1 MHALVFFFILQGAVE
16 LLVHVDDELTGSEH
30 SPLVL
35 EVLVSVNISHNPA
48 DMIVSS
54 TSKTVYTNAQGTGQ
68 FIQMS
73 FELECSEDY
82 YGSDCGAYCA
92 PRDDNFGHFS
102 CDRNGNIV
110 CLSGFSNTA
119 TNCTECI
126 LSEGCCKLLYLVL
139 SSFHSSS
146 FCMTSIWMEC
156 LHSLLRR
163 SLKKDHSQNECRLHY
178 KAYILQ
184 SY

>member
-1 MHALVFFFILQGAVE
+1 MN
-16 LLVHVDDELTGSEH
+16 DELTGSEH

-35 EVLVSVNISHNPA
+35 EVFVSINISHNPA
-48 DMIVSS
+48 DMIMSS
-54 TSKTVYTNAQGTGQ
+54 TSKTVYTNAQGAGQ

-126 LSEGCCKLLYLVL
+126 LSQGCCKLLCLALNLISIFTV
-139 SSFHSSS
+139 SSL
-146 FCMTSIWMEC
+146 CMAYCVYVYSHKGFLGKVTHRMSIDYTIQPTVYRHIEF
-156 LHSLLRR
+156 
-163 SLKKDHSQNECRLHY
+163 
-178 KAYILQ
+178 
-184 SY
+184 